1 MALARQSTAYDPALQ
16 PEATNFFDRE
26 RDRLVDEISANF
38 EELMT
43 HANVLNRK
51 LEEVH
56 GVGKEFSTVAELWG
70 RFNTLIRDQQTELAA
85 AADVGVP
92 GTGRANFGASAAR

>member
-1 MALARQSTAYDPALQ
+1 VQ
-16 PEATNFFDRE
+16 
-26 RDRLVDEISANF
+26 NF

-70 RFNTLIRDQQTELAA
+70 VSRTRARCSSLGDEPPDCACVRADTSQRFNTLIRDQQVS
-85 AADVGVP
+85 ADSRFRLGGWGCVQW
-92 GTGRANFGASAAR
+92 